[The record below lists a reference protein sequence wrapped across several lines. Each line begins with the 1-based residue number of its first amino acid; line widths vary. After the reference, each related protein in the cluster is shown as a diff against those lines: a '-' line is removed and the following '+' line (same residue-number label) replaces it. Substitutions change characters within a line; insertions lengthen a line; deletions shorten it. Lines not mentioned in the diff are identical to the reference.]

1 MTALAVAAPAALE
14 PPTPTSFDDWRE
26 TGKALSRL
34 LRYEPETGKL
44 FWLHRQRAMFPDER
58 AWKIWNTRYD
68 GAEAFTAI
76 ANGYHRGAIF
86 GTALAAHRVA
96 WAIHHGEWP
105 KGQIDH
111 INGDRSDNRIANLRD
126 VDSAGNHKNMSRAS
140 NNKSGVTG
148 VHWCNTWNRWI
159 AKIKIGGKTK
169 SLGQFASF
177 DDAVAAR
184 QKAQEELG
192 FDIGH
197 GKEPVQ

>member
-1 MTALAVAAPAALE
+1 MTTALAVIPALE
-14 PPTPTSFDDWRE
+14 TPVDFQGWLAEGRNL
-26 TGKALSRL
+26 ACL

-44 FWLHRQRAMFPDER
+44 FWLRRPLWMFPDER
-58 AWKIWNTRYD
+58 AWKIWNTRYE

-76 ANGYHRGAIF
+76 ANGYRRGAIF
-86 GTALAAHRVA
+86 GNTLAAHRVA
-96 WAIHHGEWP
+96 WAVHHVQWP
-105 KGQIDH
+105 KGEIDH
-111 INGDRSDNRIANLRD
+111 INGDRSDNRLANLRD

-159 AKIKIGGKTK
+159 AKIKVGGKTK
-169 SLGQFASF
+169 SLGQFERF
-177 DDAVAAR
+177 EDAVVAR
-184 QKAQEELG
+184 QKAQQELG